1 MMRSLRNRLIFS
13 YLLVLVAMAGLFFLA
28 TNRIIEDQFYDMAYR
43 GGQAFAKRLAADLAD
58 FHTFSGGWEGVE
70 DFFDRSFLR
79 PDHDEMQ
86 KPGEDLMDKREG
98 RGPWF
103 STDEQRFIVLDVNG
117 ETVYDSNPQ
126 GEPIKDMDRAM
137 EEGIPIM
144 VDEKQVGTV
153 LVAAT
158 LGKLSALQDMF
169 IKQVNLV
176 MLLAA
181 VGCVVAVLIYGT
193 LQARKIV
200 APVRALSEASR
211 KVAEGD
217 YSQQI
222 PVTSRDELGEMAAAF
237 NTMASDLERQREL
250 RYRATA
256 DMAHE
261 LRTPLSVLQV
271 ELESLEDGINEPTAE
286 VIGNLKQEVF
296 YLTRLVEN
304 LRMLAAADAG
314 ELMMDLQPLE
324 IKGLVDV
331 VVNRLREAAREKGIA
346 LLTNPDGEDLL
357 VAGDDQRLAQVLLN
371 LLSNALHFT
380 PSGGEV
386 SISVEQVENR
396 VHVSV
401 SDNGIGIAAEDLPH
415 VFERL
420 YRSDRARQREN
431 GSSGLGLAIARSL
444 VEAHGGHI
452 WVESKEGEGSMFT
465 FSLPLVEK

>member
-296 YLTRLVEN
+296 HLTRLVEN

-324 IKGLVDV
+324 IKGLVEV

-346 LLTNPDGEDLL
+346 LLINPDGEDLL